1 MKKSLMIA
9 TAAVLVIGGFT
20 AIDAEA
26 AGAESKC
33 KTCHTFDKGGS
44 NRMGPN
50 LFGIVGRK
58 AGSLDGY
65 KYGNF
70 LKNADFTW
78 DEENLKAWM
87 EDSGAVAK
95 ADGKRTKMPTQRVK
109 GEKADEI
116 IVFLK
121 TLK

>member
-9 TAAVLVIGGFT
+9 TAAVLAMGGFT
-20 AIDAEA
+20 ATDAV

-58 AGSLDGY
+58 AGSLDDY
-65 KYGNF
+65 KYGPY

-78 DEENLKAWM
+78 DEERLKAWIK
-87 EDSGAVAK
+87 DSAGVAK
-95 ADGKRTKMPTQRVK
+95 AEGKRTKMPTQRVK

-116 IVFLK
+116 IAFLNS
-121 TLK
+121 LK

>member
-1 MKKSLMIA
+1 MKKTLMIA
-9 TAAVLVIGGFT
+9 SAAVLVIGGFT
-20 AIDAEA
+20 APDAV

-33 KTCHTFDKGGS
+33 QTCHTFDKGGS

-65 KYGNF
+65 KYGDY

-78 DEENLKAWM
+78 DEEHLKAWM
-87 EDSGAVAK
+87 EDSAGVAK
-95 ADGKRTKMPTQRVK
+95 ADGKRTKMPTQRVA
-109 GEKADEI
+109 GEKADEVI
-116 IVFLK
+116 AFLNG
-121 TLK
+121 LK